1 MKKIDSALAYN
12 VTEVTSGPLPKVEA
26 RRMTREAMQ
35 KDFDYLMAQKMTK
48 ALLDNSFITV
58 EEYDL
63 LSKNNKEMFLP
74 YLAELME

>member
-1 MKKIDSALAYN
+1 MKKIDSALADN